1 MKKYQVLITGSA
13 YVVVEADSPE
23 QAEAEA
29 VKEVNRTRFGIW
41 DMDLEF
47 VCDEQDLLEEDDF
60 DMDGRC

>member
-1 MKKYQVLITGSA
+1 MKKYQVLVTGSA
-13 YVVVEADSPE
+13 YVVVDADSPE
-23 QAEAEA
+23 QAETEA

-47 VCDEQDLLEEDDF
+47 VCEEQDLLEDDEF